1 MKQKPNQL
9 KFLKYQKKRNKGFSC
24 RRNFLIFGNY
34 GLKSIENGFLNF
46 KQIESARKSLVH
58 NLGKNNNI
66 LIRIFPDKVITKKP
80 LEVRMG
86 KGKGNIHD
94 WVSVIKPGIIIFEIQ
109 SLNFEIVRKAFY
121 CASQKLSIKTEICY
135 E

>member
-9 KFLKYQKKRNKGFSC
+9 KFLKYQKNRNKGDSYK
-24 RRNFLIFGNY
+24 RNFLIFGNY
-34 GLKSIENGFLNF
+34 GLKSIQNGFLNF
-46 KQIESARKSLVH
+46 KQIESARKSLIH
-58 NLGKNNNI
+58 NFNNNNLI
-66 LIRIFPDKVITKKP
+66 LIRIFPDKVLTKKP

-86 KGKGNIHD
+86 KGKGNIYD
-94 WVSVIKPGIIIFEIQ
+94 WVSVIKPGIIIFEIK
-109 SLNFEIVRKAFY
+109 SLNFEIVKKAFF